1 MRILEYIWLA
11 VIILLS
17 ILSEFAVSDDDRR
30 EKNVVYVF
38 ARLWSSSQK
47 RMLYA
52 SLSLVFVTVLLLA
65 SGILTIPIRSGP
77 SVKEIEVLQNIL
89 RYFALSSIIYGIA
102 EIISEYMKR
111 TIIKENDRRGGVFI
125 VRLVS
130 FLAIT
135 IAFGQYFF
143 S

>member
-11 VIILLS
+11 AIILLS

-38 ARLWSSSQK
+38 ARLWARSQK
-47 RMLYA
+47 RVLYT

-77 SVKEIEVLQNIL
+77 SIKEIEVLQNIL
-89 RYFALSSIIYGIA
+89 RYFVLSSIFYGIA
-102 EIISEYMKR
+102 EIVGEYLKY
-111 TIIKENDRRGGVFI
+111 TINKEHDKRGGIFI
-125 VRLVS
+125 VRLIS
-130 FLAIT
+130 FLAVT